1 MKNNIYTTIQKNNKI
16 NFDDLYK
23 KCSEFVSSKQELGQQ
38 LKILETEKSIFQYN
52 SEYYDLAAYP
62 ITEGYTQW
70 GLNGFCWIA
79 DKNIANPYGI
89 SADLSDN
96 LTTIYNK
103 RDTFYGSYIKGREI
117 TDNDKKFVIVTES
130 APIMDLKIIAT
141 YSLSK
146 NEWIII
152 NSNTSFTFANT
163 LSDLEDGN
171 VSIFN
176 YTASNNTYDYNISL
190 GNKKDNGIETL
201 IIEALT
207 ETKPAPI
214 SNIIKEVTSSNKL
227 NKPFYTIDSIYTSDV
242 DDAIWQ
248 EKTEDGYKLYV
259 AIANVSAYVLP
270 GDEQDTHAKEVC
282 TSIYLPHHVTHMLDR
297 TIAEKYGSL
306 NVGETKTA
314 LICEMDFDNSGNML
328 NKEFYEAE
336 ITVRSR
342 LSYNDVEKII
352 VGDKPQE
359 SLVFNQGKI
368 VNFNSLNDAPEIVES
383 LKFLEKFAH
392 LKSRQQERDY
402 FVVETPEFALGE
414 DGKIDHLYMRNEN
427 EISQKM
433 VESAMLSANIAAAQF
448 ISEKL
453 PDFGMFRNQ
462 YAPATEERPKP
473 AFYNAENEGHWGLQ
487 TDFYTHFTSP
497 IRRYCDLI
505 VHRVIKDIIYNN
517 EQTYTKE
524 ELNEISEQINYQQYR
539 AKQAEIKS
547 RNLLVPQYL
556 EKLQAT
562 SQLDTELTIVDFSN
576 NGLVCKNSQH
586 IEFFIPTFKLESY
599 VTRVLNK
606 YLTPDNKELPM
617 KEKTDALEF
626 LNKTWNVYMQLGV
639 YNWTDERKN
648 ALYQFQKKQ
657 YNNKPKY

>member
-1 MKNNIYTTIQKNNKI
+1 MKNNIYTKIQENNKI

-23 KCSEFVSSKQELGQQ
+23 KCSDFVSSKQELGQQ
-38 LKILETEKSIFQYN
+38 LRILETEKSIFQYN

-62 ITEGYTQW
+62 ITEGYVQW

-89 SADLSDN
+89 SSDLSDN
-96 LTTIYNK
+96 LTTVYNK

-117 TDNDKKFVIVTES
+117 NDNDKKFVIVTES

-141 YSLSK
+141 YSLTK
-146 NEWIII
+146 NEWIVI
-152 NSNTSFTFANT
+152 NSNTSFTFANN
-163 LSDLEDGN
+163 LPDVEDGN
-171 VSIFN
+171 ISIFN
-176 YTASNNTYDYNISL
+176 YTAANSSYEKDMVL

-201 IIEALT
+201 IIEKLV
-207 ETKPAPI
+207 EIKPAPV
-214 SNIIKEVTSSNKL
+214 SNIVKEVFSSKKL
-227 NKPFYTIDSIYTSDV
+227 DKPFYTIDSIHTSDV

-248 EKTEDGYKLYV
+248 EETDNGYKLYV

-270 GDEQDTHAKEVC
+270 GDEQDIHAREVC
-282 TSIYLPHHVTHMLDR
+282 TSTYLPHHVTHMLDR

-314 LICEMDFDNSGNML
+314 LICEMEFDNSGNML
-328 NKEFYEAE
+328 DKEFYEAE
-336 ITVRSR
+336 ITVKAR
-342 LSYNDVEKII
+342 LSYNDVDKII
-352 VGDKPQE
+352 IGEAPNE
-359 SLVFNQGKI
+359 SMIHHNGEVVQ
-368 VNFNSLNDAPEIVES
+368 FNSLHNSSEVVSS
-383 LKFLEKFAH
+383 LKVLEKFCQ
-392 LKSRQQERDY
+392 LKSRHQERDY
-402 FVVETPEFALGE
+402 FVVETPEFSLGE

-453 PDFGMFRNQ
+453 PEFGMFRNQ
-462 YAPATEERPKP
+462 YAPASEERPKP
-473 AFYNAENEGHWGLQ
+473 AFYDAENEGHWGLQ

-505 VHRVIKDIIYNN
+505 VHRVIKDIIYDK
-517 EQTYTKE
+517 EQTYSKE
-524 ELNEISEQINYQQYR
+524 ELNEISGKINYQQYR
-539 AKQAEIKS
+539 AKQAAIKS

-562 SQLDTELTIVDFSN
+562 AQLDTELTIVDFSN

-606 YLTPDNKELPM
+606 YLTTDNKELPM
-617 KEKTDALEF
+617 KEKTEALET
-626 LNKTWNVYMQLGV
+626 LNKTWNVYMQLGI